1 MSRIKETPTRT
12 PKTGLARAIQ
22 SGELAADIRGMIEAA
37 RLRVAQTVNAEL
49 VLLNWQIGNRI
60 RRDILGQTRAEYG
73 EEIVS
78 TLSRQLSADYDYCGA
93 WGEVQPALSV
103 ATGFGA

>member
-1 MSRIKETPTRT
+1 
-12 PKTGLARAIQ
+12 
-22 SGELAADIRGMIEAA
+22 MIEAA
-37 RLRVAQTVNAEL
+37 RLRVAQTINAEL

-78 TLSRQLSADYDYCGA
+78 TLSRQLSADYGGGLAARTC
-93 WGEVQPALSV
+93 S
-103 ATGFGA
+103 T